1 MVNVERLCRG
11 CMRLMPEGEEKCPV
25 CGYDR
30 KMETEESGKCLSV
43 DTILNG
49 RYLLGSV
56 LGEGGFGITYIAF
69 DLIQEEA
76 VAIKEYFPVGL
87 AVRNEV
93 SGVEVL
99 ELPGEAGMHFR
110 SGLRRFRQE
119 GENLS
124 KFQSL
129 PGIVTIRDF
138 FSENGTAYLVMD
150 FIEGRSLKQYMQW
163 YQRDRG
169 GESMEYTVA
178 LALMEPVMESLAKI
192 HGAGII
198 HRDVSPDNILVNEEG
213 KVTLID
219 FGSARTE
226 AVGQDYRSV
235 TVMVKHGY
243 APEEQ
248 YRTHGNQG
256 PWTDVYALSA
266 TLYHMISGKLPME
279 AVERLYH
286 DELIPLKQLNLP
298 LPVPGEISDIIEKG
312 MAVRAEKRYQGMEE
326 MYQALKEA
334 RQREAERLAQEEA
347 QREAER
353 LAWEAA
359 QQESERLAQEAAKR
373 EAERL
378 AQEAMQQE
386 TEIQEQEMPEGQPLY
401 AETAD
406 GESSSQTE
414 EVKGNNLFGI
424 LAIAAWGIG
433 MLANLLWFM

>member
-1 MVNVERLCRG
+1 MVDVERLCRG
-11 CMRLMPEGEEKCPV
+11 CMRLLPEGEERCLV

-30 KMETEESGKCLSV
+30 QREAERENKCLPS

-49 RYLLGSV
+49 RYLIGSV

-69 DLIQEEA
+69 DLVREET

-87 AVRNEV
+87 AARDTRT
-93 SGVEVL
+93 SGEEVL
-99 ELPGEAGMHFR
+99 VLPGEAGMHFR

-124 KFQSL
+124 RFQSL

-163 YQRDRG
+163 YRQDRG
-169 GESMEYTVA
+169 GEPMEYTVA
-178 LALMEPVMESLAKI
+178 LALMEPVMRSLARI
-192 HGAGII
+192 HREGII
-198 HRDVSPDNILVNEEG
+198 HRDVSPDNILVDEEG
-213 KVTLID
+213 RVTLID

-266 TLYHMISGKLPME
+266 TLYHMISGRRPME
-279 AVERLYH
+279 AVERLYR
-286 DELIPLKQLNLP
+286 DELIPLKELALP
-298 LPVPGEISDIIEKG
+298 LPVPEKISDVIGKG
-312 MAVRAEKRYQGMEE
+312 LAVRAEKRYQGMEE
-326 MYQALKEA
+326 MYQALEEA
-334 RQREAERLAQEEA
+334 RQA
-347 QREAER
+347 
-353 LAWEAA
+353 
-359 QQESERLAQEAAKR
+359 
-373 EAERL
+373 
-378 AQEAMQQE
+378 E
-386 TEIQEQEMPEGQPLY
+386 TEDPKEEEPGTPEPEPHMEEEEPGIP
-401 AETAD
+401 EPEPVTK
-406 GESSSQTE
+406 EEEPEPE
-414 EVKGNNLFGI
+414 EVPAAVNPSVKKSDTLRDNLFGI
-424 LAIAAWGIG
+424 MAVVFWGLG
-433 MLANLLWFM
+433 MAFYFGAFRFFL